1 MKGLGLPEVVIVLG
15 LMVVLIAGFLPSST
29 PQAAKEVL
37 LMSKQAGA
45 LSSDGYN
52 YRHIKLADNLII
64 SKGVKG
70 TPLLTQAGPIEVA
83 KGVITSQEHTMDFEI
98 PEHIRA
104 KLSSTSLTFR
114 IVDTNEYGPLKI
126 SLNGV
131 EVWSGTAGRDEV
143 VDVDLPLS
151 QVLTQNVIKITAGS
165 SGWRIWSPTFY
176 IIENLQ
182 VKEKLTSGEEKTFNF
197 ELTQEQL
204 DKFNKG
210 RVYIGNVNPIV
221 QGELV
226 MILNGERIIFRGV
239 PGKGSVINS
248 FSSGVQK
255 DNTITFKLTE
265 DGYYEM
271 KNLEIVVF
279 TSANSTGGFSSDFSI
294 PLEDLS
300 KMRKGE
306 TEGVIEIDV
315 TNTNSEQPL
324 VVTLSGET
332 EQELYNGIPEEGKLV
347 LRFTGFEAAKSNT
360 LTINSAGDYSL
371 GLVNVK
377 LVRK

>member
-1 MKGLGLPEVVIVLG
+1 VKGLGLPEVVIVLG